1 MERRKFIKN
10 LILAGLALFVSLP
23 NFSSIGYDNMDG
35 HHASSLLGIADD
47 NPVAWMD
54 GHHK

>member
-10 LILAGLALFVSLP
+10 LILAGLALFVPLP
-23 NFSSIGYDNMDG
+23 NFSSFGVDNLDG
-35 HHASSLLGIADD
+35 LHASSLLGIADD